1 MRNLFL
7 SFVVCCFVC
16 LSCGVHPTYDD
27 AIEAMQDI
35 ESYEDFARFVFET
48 EGRVAGE
55 AAVCYGGKLPPEF
68 IASRDSF
75 YIVVD
80 NKLAEYKC
88 GHFVELRTVLY
99 ESAAAACELAGNVE
113 GVNAIK
119 VLLKHCSAAMYI
131 DGQRV
136 CDPPKMVRERYEQAK
151 RKCEK

>member
-27 AIEAMQDI
+27 AIEAVQDI

-99 ESAAAACELAGNVE
+99 ES
-113 GVNAIK
+113 VNLPGMLRA
-119 VLLKHCSAAMYI
+119 
-131 DGQRV
+131 
-136 CDPPKMVRERYEQAK
+136 
-151 RKCEK
+151 